1 MEEHSTNN
9 PIEHAANIRKK
20 FLELIEHLRSDVKKV
35 EDVSAKALFEVSAE
49 VLVGLNKAFEDFE
62 KKCEPAW
69 QKKQSNTN
77 TDEAK

>member
-9 PIEHAANIRKK
+9 PIEFSAGSRKK
-20 FLELIEHLRSDVKKV
+20 FLEVIELLRSNVTKV
-35 EDVSAKALFEVSAE
+35 EDISAKALFEVSAE

-69 QKKQSNTN
+69 QKTN
-77 TDEAK
+77 NLSDFK